1 MATIKSFEVDCWSE
15 KDGKGRVKH
24 IGMLKMGEVFE
35 MLKEHLLSKG
45 MLPDEYFLISQNDW
59 NEDRELPD
67 YDYAICVPNYGGSEG
82 IYLDIS
88 MVYDDEQKQ
97 RQHMRFATGKTLEE
111 SADAFL
117 KMARIAAEC
126 SLMLNGRGS
135 RYAKSDVDISLN
147 PEQALYLTDLLE
159 KKSANS
165 MDPNEQDMLSELL
178 KQLVCVSFV
187 PVMAVC
193 RQEDN
198 LFSLWLHDMADVRLD
213 ALIRESSVQ
222 KGKLEDLME
231 SLPVDGRQYLCLIR
245 KEKAGEYSLHTCDA
259 GKFYY
264 SVHEQEGRR
273 LFGTKEEI
281 IHEIKSQSGKLRN

>member
-1 MATIKSFEVDCWSE
+1 MATIKSFEVDRWSE

-24 IGMLKMGEVFE
+24 VGMLKTGEVFE
-35 MLKEHLLSKG
+35 MLKEHLLSKD
-45 MLPDEYFLISQNDW
+45 MLPDEYFLMSQNDW
-59 NEDRELPD
+59 NEDRELPE
-67 YDYAICVPNYGGSEG
+67 YDYALCVPNYGGSEG

-88 MVYDDEQKQ
+88 LVYQDEQE
-97 RQHMRFATGKTLEE
+97 RTRHLRFATGKTLEE

-135 RYAKSDVDISLN
+135 RYTKSDVDISLN
-147 PEQALYLTDLLE
+147 PQQALYLIAMLE
-159 KKSANS
+159 KKSVNS
-165 MDPNEQDMLSELL
+165 MDLNERDMLSGLL

-198 LFSLWLHDMADVRLD
+198 LFSLWLHDMSDVRLD
-213 ALIRESSVQ
+213 ALMLESVVQ

-231 SLPVDGRQYLCLIR
+231 SLRVDGEQHLCLIR
-245 KEKAGEYSLHTCDA
+245 EEKTGEYSLYTCDA
-259 GKFYY
+259 RKFYH
-264 SVHEQEGRR
+264 SAHEQEGRR

-281 IHEIKSQSGKLRN
+281 IHEVKLQTRK

>member
-1 MATIKSFEVDCWSE
+1 MATIKSFEVDRWSE

-231 SLPVDGRQYLCLIR
+231 LLPVDGRQYLCLIR

-259 GKFYY
+259 GKFYH

-281 IHEIKSQSGKLRN
+281 IHEIRSQSGKLRN